1 MRIARVLLQPAR
13 GKRATPVAPNAYAP
27 YRGYEVTD
35 PVLRIQTVQGLEGI
49 GCYWGPPEV
58 LGLLLGLDPFD
69 LFEWDGDT
77 LRGVVERHTKLLDRL
92 AGADVALLDLL
103 GKAVGRPV
111 ADLLGRRVRDS
122 VPVYDSSLYME
133 DLLTTPQREDLAYL
147 NGLPPEDPSE
157 MVARKASWLLRR
169 PGGIRIFKIKVGR
182 VRWMKSF
189 EAALERDIAVVRAV
203 RQAVG
208 DGATLLVDGNNGYC
222 SRPLAAADFALA
234 TAGEDVLAM
243 EEMFDEEMAAEA
255 HEVKARLRTAG
266 IATRLADGETY
277 RGGVPSALLA
287 QRFAGPGGSEEPLYD
302 INQPDMNTTGY
313 VGVLA
318 AARASA
324 RYGVSLA
331 PHNFG
336 SKLGF
341 YSQVHVGLITPNWEF
356 SEVDDS
362 TFPALRGDGFQLEK
376 GRAGLTGIAGLGIV
390 LEETSL
396 DRPVLDLR
404 A

>member
-1 MRIARVLLQPAR
+1 MRISRVLLQPAQGR
-13 GKRATPVAPNAYAP
+13 RFTPVAPNAYAP
-27 YRGYEVTD
+27 YRGYEATD
-35 PVLRIQTVQGLEGI
+35 PVLRVQTVQGLEGI
-49 GCYWGPPEV
+49 GCYWGRPEV
-58 LGLLLGLDPFD
+58 LGSLLGLNPFD

-77 LRGVVERHTKLLDRL
+77 LRGVVERHTELLDRL

-111 ADLLGRRVRDS
+111 ADLLGQRVRDS

-133 DLLTTPQREDLAYL
+133 DLLTPAQREDLAYL
-147 NGLPPEDPSE
+147 SGLPPEDPSE

-182 VRWMKSF
+182 VRWMESF
-189 EAALERDIAVVRAV
+189 EAALERDIAVAKAVRRAV
-203 RQAVG
+203 GVG
-208 DGATLLVDGNNGYC
+208 VTLLVDGNNGYR
-222 SRPLAAADFALA
+222 SRPSAAADFALA

-255 HEVKARLRTAG
+255 REVKARLRTAG

-287 QRFAGPGGSEEPLYD
+287 QRFAGPGGLEEPLYD

-313 VGVLA
+313 VSVLA

-341 YSQVHVGLITPNWEF
+341 YSQVHVGLVTPNWEF

-362 TFPALRGDGFQLEK
+362 TFPALRGDGFRLEK
-376 GRAGLTGIAGLGIV
+376 GRAELTGMAGLGIV
-390 LEETSL
+390 LEEASL